1 MSNNQPIR
9 LLALAGSLR
18 QDSYNRQLA
27 AAAAQ
32 IARDTG
38 AEVIEVNLREFP
50 LPLFDEDIEAAGVP
64 EPVSALKALFASA
77 DGLLIASPEYNGSVT
92 AALKNLIDWVSRP
105 DDRYGR
111 AEVFQNRRAALFAT
125 SPGGLG
131 GMRGLNHLRDILQP
145 LGTWITPTMLAV
157 PGAMSVFNE
166 EGKLI
171 DEAMY
176 AQLKTVVQQT
186 LDAIAVDRETS
197 KTTA

>member
-1 MSNNQPIR
+1 MSNNRKPR

-18 QDSYNRQLA
+18 QDSWNRQLA

-32 IARDTG
+32 MARDAG
-38 AEVIEVNLREFP
+38 AEVVEVNLRDFP

-64 EPVSALKALFASA
+64 EPVSRLKDLFASA

-105 DDRYGR
+105 DGQYGR
-111 AEVFQNRRAALFAT
+111 AEVFQGRRAALFAT

-157 PGAMSVFNE
+157 PASMNVFDAQGDLVDEGA
-166 EGKLI
+166 KT
-171 DEAMY
+171 
-176 AQLKTVVQQT
+176 QLRALVDQT
-186 LDAIAVDRETS
+186 LSAIAI
-197 KTTA
+197 

>member
-1 MSNNQPIR
+1 MSNQRKPR

-18 QDSYNRQLA
+18 QDSWNRQLA

-32 IARDTG
+32 MARDSG
-38 AEVIEVNLREFP
+38 AEVVEVNLRDYP

-64 EPVSALKALFASA
+64 ELVSRLKDLFASA

-105 DDRYGR
+105 DGQYGR
-111 AEVFQNRRAALFAT
+111 AEVFQGRRAALFAT

-145 LGTWITPTMLAV
+145 LGTWIAPTMLAV
-157 PGAMSVFNE
+157 PASMKVFDAEGNLVDEGARN
-166 EGKLI
+166 
-171 DEAMY
+171 
-176 AQLKTVVQQT
+176 QLHSLVEQT
-186 LDAIAVDRETS
+186 LAAIIV
-197 KTTA
+197 